1 MFDLQQFANKVPY
14 GAAAE
19 NSRGRLVFGR
29 RFGDNIPYRVPN
41 GAVPAI
47 AEHEIGSLP
56 IQSDVVAMTFDLSK
70 IEDTEQYQQI
80 RNAIYCGWYK
90 ELYIER
96 HLMLEPL
103 RMIIYI
109 EFAIRERYIK
119 HPLYHNDPRPAEIYG
134 RFLTL

>member
-1 MFDLQQFANKVPY
+1 MFDLQHFADNIPY
-14 GAAAE
+14 GASAE

-29 RFGDNIPYRVPN
+29 RPGDNIPYRVPA
-41 GAVPAI
+41 GAVPAV
-47 AEHEIGSLP
+47 AEHEVGALP
-56 IQSDVVAMTFDLSK
+56 IQSDVVAMTFDISK
-70 IEDTEQYQQI
+70 IEDKEEYQRI

-96 HLMLEPL
+96 RLILEPL

-119 HPLYHNDPRPAEIYG
+119 HPLYHNDPRPADFQR
-134 RFLTL
+134 RFITL